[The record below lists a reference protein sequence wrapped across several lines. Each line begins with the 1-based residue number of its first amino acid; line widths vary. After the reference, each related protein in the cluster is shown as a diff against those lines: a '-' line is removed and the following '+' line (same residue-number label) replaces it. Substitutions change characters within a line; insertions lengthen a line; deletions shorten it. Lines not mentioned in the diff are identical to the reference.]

1 MKSPSRQAH
10 LRVQGPVGALE
21 QHLVE
26 SKLQTVHLR
35 IHGNRVIAV
44 YEEARRAVVP
54 AAVGREC
61 LMRWYP

>member
-1 MKSPSRQAH
+1 M
-10 LRVQGPVGALE
+10 GALE